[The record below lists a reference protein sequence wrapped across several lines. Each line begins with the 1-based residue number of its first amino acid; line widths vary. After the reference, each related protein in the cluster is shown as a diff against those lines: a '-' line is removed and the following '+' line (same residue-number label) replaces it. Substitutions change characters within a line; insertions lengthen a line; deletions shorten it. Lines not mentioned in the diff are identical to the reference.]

1 MKRYIYRYM
10 WFTIGVMINSFG
22 IALITK
28 ATLGTSPISSLP
40 YVLSF
45 RFPFTLGQLSFV
57 MNMLFIAAQA
67 VLLRKEFEP
76 IQLLQIAVNVVFSA
90 AIDVSMSLL
99 SWLEPSNILTQLITL
114 VLGCAVLGVGIS
126 IEVAP
131 GVIMVP
137 GEGLVKAIS
146 TVFNKR
152 FGTTKIMFDV
162 TLVAIALVLSLI
174 FFHRLQGLGVG
185 TIISA
190 LIVGRFVNL
199 YNKKLPLVSYIAG
212 LKRGELKAGEA
223 C

>member
-57 MNMLFIAAQA
+57 MNMLFIIAQA
-67 VLLRKEFEP
+67 LLLRKDFER
-76 IQLLQIAVNVVFSA
+76 IQFLQIVVNVVFSA
-90 AIDVSMSLL
+90 VIDVSMSLL

-131 GVIMVP
+131 GMVP

-212 LKRGELKAGEA
+212 LKRGRLKAGEA